1 MENIH
6 LIIPAAG
13 ESSRMGSTTPK
24 QFSNFHGKTIL
35 EYVESI
41 FSKLATIKTITI
53 ALNKKQKYIESL
65 NCQFSNKTT
74 LIDCGGSNRSETV
87 LNALRII
94 GEDIQKKDW
103 IMVHDAARVGITESL
118 VNNFIRDIVDDK
130 VGGILAIPA
139 LDTVK
144 RVDKKQQIIRTEKRD
159 EIWLAQTPQMF
170 RFDLLNKALT
180 SFKGNPTDE
189 SEAIEAFGLS
199 PKIVKGS
206 LVNFKI
212 TYPDDLMRIEKLIQG
227 SNYD

>member
-87 LNALRII
+87 LNALSII

-103 IMVHDAARVGITESL
+103 IMVHDAARVGITELL
-118 VNNFIRDIVDDK
+118 VSNFIREIVDDK

-199 PKIVKGS
+199 PKIVKGN

-212 TYPDDLMRIEKLIQG
+212 TYPDDLMRVEKLIQG

>member
-1 MENIH
+1 MQNIH

-13 ESSRMGSTTPK
+13 DSSRMGSTTPK

-41 FSKLATIKTITI
+41 FSKLAAITTITI

-118 VNNFIRDIVDDK
+118 LNNFIREVVGDK

-170 RFDLLNKALT
+170 RFDILKDAYI

-199 PKIVKGS
+199 PKVIKGN
-206 LVNFKI
+206 LLNFKI
-212 TYPDDLMRIEKLIQG
+212 TYPDDLKRVEKLIQG

>member
-41 FSKLATIKTITI
+41 FSKLAAIKTITI
-53 ALNKKQKYIESL
+53 ALNKKQKYIKSL

-87 LNALRII
+87 LNALSII

-103 IMVHDAARVGITESL
+103 IMVHDAARVGINESL
-118 VNNFIRDIVDDK
+118 VNNFIREIVDDK

-199 PKIVKGS
+199 PKIVKGN

>member
-118 VNNFIRDIVDDK
+118 VNNFIREIVDDK

-170 RFDLLNKALT
+170 RFDILKDAYI

-199 PKIVKGS
+199 PKVVKGN

-212 TYPDDLMRIEKLIQG
+212 TYPEDLMRVEKLIKG

>member
-87 LNALRII
+87 LNALSII

-118 VNNFIRDIVDDK
+118 VNNFIREIVDDK

-180 SFKGNPTDE
+180 SFKGHPTDE

-212 TYPDDLMRIEKLIQG
+212 TYPDDLMRVEKLIQG
-227 SNYD
+227 SNHD

>member
-41 FSKLATIKTITI
+41 FSKLTAIKTITI

-87 LNALRII
+87 LNALSII

-118 VNNFIRDIVDDK
+118 VNNFIREIVDDK

-212 TYPDDLMRIEKLIQG
+212 TYPDDLMRVEKLIQG

>member
-41 FSKLATIKTITI
+41 FSKLAAIKTITI

-118 VNNFIRDIVDDK
+118 VNNFIREIVDDK

-199 PKIVKGS
+199 PKIVKGN

>member
-41 FSKLATIKTITI
+41 FSKLAAIKTITI

-87 LNALRII
+87 LNALSII

-144 RVDKKQQIIRTEKRD
+144 RVDKKQQIIRTEIRD

-199 PKIVKGS
+199 PKIVKGN

-212 TYPDDLMRIEKLIQG
+212 TYPDDLMRVEKLIQG

>member
-87 LNALRII
+87 LNALSII

-118 VNNFIRDIVDDK
+118 VNNFIREIVDDK

-180 SFKGNPTDE
+180 SFNGNPTDE

-199 PKIVKGS
+199 PKIVKGN

>member
-1 MENIH
+1 MQNIH

-35 EYVESI
+35 EFVESI
-41 FSKLATIKTITI
+41 FSKLTAIKTITI

-74 LIDCGGSNRSETV
+74 LLDCGGSNRSETV

-118 VNNFIRDIVDDK
+118 VNNFIQEVVDDE

-139 LDTVK
+139 LDTIK

-212 TYPDDLMRIEKLIQG
+212 TYPDDLMRVEKLIQG
-227 SNYD
+227 SNHD

>member
-53 ALNKKQKYIESL
+53 ALNKKQKYIENL

-87 LNALRII
+87 LNALSII

-118 VNNFIRDIVDDK
+118 VNNFIREVVDDK

-199 PKIVKGS
+199 PKIVKGN

-212 TYPDDLMRIEKLIQG
+212 TYPDDLMRVEKLIQG

>member
-41 FSKLATIKTITI
+41 FSKLAAIKTITI

-87 LNALRII
+87 LNALSII

-118 VNNFIRDIVDDK
+118 VNNFIREIVDDK

-212 TYPDDLMRIEKLIQG
+212 TYPDDLMRVEKLIQG

>member
-65 NCQFSNKTT
+65 SCQFSNKTT
-74 LIDCGGSNRSETV
+74 LVDCGGSSRSETV
-87 LNALRII
+87 LNALSII

-118 VNNFIRDIVDDK
+118 VNKFIREVVDDK

-199 PKIVKGS
+199 PKIVKGN

>member
-41 FSKLATIKTITI
+41 FSKLAAIKTITI

-74 LIDCGGSNRSETV
+74 LINCGGSNRSETV

-118 VNNFIRDIVDDK
+118 VNNFIREVVNDK

-227 SNYD
+227 SSYD

>member
-41 FSKLATIKTITI
+41 FSKLAAIKTITI

-130 VGGILAIPA
+130 VGGILAIPV

-199 PKIVKGS
+199 PRIVKGN

>member
-41 FSKLATIKTITI
+41 FSKLAAIKTITI
-53 ALNKKQKYIESL
+53 ALNKKQKYIKSL

-130 VGGILAIPA
+130 VGGILAIPV

-170 RFDLLNKALT
+170 RFDLLNKALK

-199 PKIVKGS
+199 PRIVKGN

>member
-74 LIDCGGSNRSETV
+74 LVDCGGSNRSETV
-87 LNALRII
+87 LNALSII

-118 VNNFIRDIVDDK
+118 VNNFIREIVDDK

-212 TYPDDLMRIEKLIQG
+212 TYPDDLMRVEKLIQG

>member
-87 LNALRII
+87 LNALSII

-118 VNNFIRDIVDDK
+118 VNNFIREIVDDK

-212 TYPDDLMRIEKLIQG
+212 TYPDDLMRVEKLIQG
-227 SNYD
+227 SNHD

>member
-41 FSKLATIKTITI
+41 FSKLTAIKTITI

-87 LNALRII
+87 LNALSII

-118 VNNFIRDIVDDK
+118 VNNFIREIVDDK

-170 RFDLLNKALT
+170 RFDLLNKALR

-212 TYPDDLMRIEKLIQG
+212 TYPDDLMRVEKLIQG
-227 SNYD
+227 SNHD

>member
-24 QFSNFHGKTIL
+24 QFSNFLGKTIL

-41 FSKLATIKTITI
+41 FSKLAAIKTITI

-87 LNALRII
+87 LNALSII

-199 PKIVKGS
+199 PKIVKGN

>member
-1 MENIH
+1 MQNIH

-35 EYVESI
+35 EFVESI
-41 FSKLATIKTITI
+41 FSKLTAIKTITI

-118 VNNFIRDIVDDK
+118 VNNFIQEVVDDK

-139 LDTVK
+139 LDTIK

-170 RFDLLNKALT
+170 RFDILKDAYM

-199 PKIVKGS
+199 PKVVKGN

-212 TYPDDLMRIEKLIQG
+212 TYPEDLMRVEKLIKG

>member
-41 FSKLATIKTITI
+41 FSKLAAIKTITI

-87 LNALRII
+87 LNVLSII

-130 VGGILAIPA
+130 VGGILAIPV

-170 RFDLLNKALT
+170 RFDLLNKALK

-199 PKIVKGS
+199 PKIVKGN

>member
-41 FSKLATIKTITI
+41 FSKLASIKTITI

-87 LNALRII
+87 LNALSLI
-94 GEDIQKKDW
+94 GKDIQKKDW

-118 VNNFIRDIVDDK
+118 VNNFIREIVDDK

-199 PKIVKGS
+199 PKIVKGN

>member
-87 LNALRII
+87 LNALSII
-94 GEDIQKKDW
+94 GKDIQKKDW
-103 IMVHDAARVGITESL
+103 IMVHDAARVGINESL
-118 VNNFIRDIVDDK
+118 VNNFIREIVDDK

-199 PKIVKGS
+199 PKIVKGN

>member
-1 MENIH
+1 MQNIH

-41 FSKLATIKTITI
+41 FSKLTAIKTITI

-87 LNALRII
+87 LNALSII

-118 VNNFIRDIVDDK
+118 VNNFIREIVDDK

-212 TYPDDLMRIEKLIQG
+212 TYPDDLMRVEKLIQG

>member
-35 EYVESI
+35 EFVESI
-41 FSKLATIKTITI
+41 FSKLTAIKTITI

-87 LNALRII
+87 LNALSII

-118 VNNFIRDIVDDK
+118 VNNFIREIVDDK

-170 RFDLLNKALT
+170 RFGILKDAYM

-199 PKIVKGS
+199 PKVVKGN

-212 TYPDDLMRIEKLIQG
+212 TYPEDLMRVEKLIKG

>member
-87 LNALRII
+87 LNALSII

-118 VNNFIRDIVDDK
+118 VNNFIREIVDDK

-212 TYPDDLMRIEKLIQG
+212 TYPDDLMRVEKLIQG
-227 SNYD
+227 SN

>member
-87 LNALRII
+87 LNVLSII

-170 RFDLLNKALT
+170 RFDLLNKALK

-199 PKIVKGS
+199 PKIVKGN

-212 TYPDDLMRIEKLIQG
+212 TYPEDLMRVEKLIQG

>member
-41 FSKLATIKTITI
+41 FSKLAAIKTITI

-87 LNALRII
+87 LNALSII

-118 VNNFIRDIVDDK
+118 VNNFIREIVDDK

-170 RFDLLNKALT
+170 RFDLLNKALK

-199 PKIVKGS
+199 PKIVKGN

-212 TYPDDLMRIEKLIQG
+212 TYPDDLMRVEKLIQG

>member
-41 FSKLATIKTITI
+41 FSKLAAIKTITI

-65 NCQFSNKTT
+65 NCKFSNKTT

-118 VNNFIRDIVDDK
+118 VNNFIREVVDDK

-144 RVDKKQQIIRTEKRD
+144 RVDKKKQIIRTEKRD

-170 RFDLLNKALT
+170 RFDLLKDAYT

-189 SEAIEAFGLS
+189 SEAIEALGLS
-199 PKIVKGS
+199 PKVVKGN

-212 TYPDDLMRIEKLIQG
+212 TYPEDLMRVEKLIKG
-227 SNYD
+227 SNHD

>member
-41 FSKLATIKTITI
+41 FSKLAAIKTITI

-87 LNALRII
+87 LNVLSII

-118 VNNFIRDIVDDK
+118 VNNFIREIVDDK

-199 PKIVKGS
+199 PKIVKGN

>member
-87 LNALRII
+87 LNALSII

-118 VNNFIRDIVDDK
+118 VNNFIREIVDDK

-144 RVDKKQQIIRTEKRD
+144 RVDKKQQIIHTEKRD

-170 RFDLLNKALT
+170 RFDILKDAYM

-199 PKIVKGS
+199 PKIVKGN

-212 TYPDDLMRIEKLIQG
+212 TYPDDLMRVEKLIQG

>member
-41 FSKLATIKTITI
+41 FSKLAAIKTITI
-53 ALNKKQKYIESL
+53 ALNKKQKYIKSL

-118 VNNFIRDIVDDK
+118 VNNFIREIVDDK

-170 RFDLLNKALT
+170 RFDLLNKALK

-199 PKIVKGS
+199 PRIVKGN

>member
-13 ESSRMGSTTPK
+13 ESSRMGSNTPK

-87 LNALRII
+87 LNALSII

-118 VNNFIRDIVDDK
+118 VNNFIREIVDDK

-199 PKIVKGS
+199 PKIVKGN

-212 TYPDDLMRIEKLIQG
+212 TYPDDLMRVEKLIQG

>member
-41 FSKLATIKTITI
+41 FSKLAAIKTITI

-130 VGGILAIPA
+130 VGGILAIPV

-170 RFDLLNKALT
+170 RFDLLNKALK

-199 PKIVKGS
+199 PKIVKGN

>member
-87 LNALRII
+87 LNALSII

-118 VNNFIRDIVDDK
+118 VNNFIREIMDDE

-212 TYPDDLMRIEKLIQG
+212 TYPDDLMRVEKLIQG
-227 SNYD
+227 SNHD